1 MTSLELYIVLLK
13 DIKNVTKLSI
23 LRDLQHEL
31 FCIFIT
37 HRSTHARAFIVLKR
51 LLFLRVLGSVVTMQ
65 CWDYTDQSR
74 TCVPLGG
81 FVVFVPQEVV
91 VYFGSGSCSRP

>member
-23 LRDLQHEL
+23 LCDLQHEL

-51 LLFLRVLGSVVTMQ
+51 LLFYVFWGVLSQCNVGITQINPERVRHLLDLL
-65 CWDYTDQSR
+65 CLFR
-74 TCVPLGG
+74 KK
-81 FVVFVPQEVV
+81 
-91 VYFGSGSCSRP
+91 